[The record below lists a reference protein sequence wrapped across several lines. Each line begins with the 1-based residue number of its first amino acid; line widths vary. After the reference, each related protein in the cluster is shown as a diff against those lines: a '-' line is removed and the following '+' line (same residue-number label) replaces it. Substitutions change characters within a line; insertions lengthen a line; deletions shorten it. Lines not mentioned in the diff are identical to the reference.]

1 MFGARQPVN
10 KCESKM
16 ADFCHLLR
24 RDSMSK
30 WSRWRRFRVAAI
42 VILIL
47 FAIAAAIVRVFLFSK
62 GILYGESAA
71 KMTSLAVAAIVVTVG
86 AVIMKISKAAQAPA
100 AQASAAKREESSGSV
115 VASISALLGLA
126 LVAYSVAEL
135 VAPNT
140 PVAAGAP
147 ACPVRQCM
155 APRSWRKRPI

>member
-1 MFGARQPVN
+1 MSFGKMPRIFDAKQSMN

-30 WSRWRRFRVAAI
+30 WSRSRGFRIVTI

-86 AVIMKISKAAQAPA
+86 AVIMKISQAA
-100 AQASAAKREESSGSV
+100 
-115 VASISALLGLA
+115 
-126 LVAYSVAEL
+126 
-135 VAPNT
+135 
-140 PVAAGAP
+140 
-147 ACPVRQCM
+147 
-155 APRSWRKRPI
+155 